1 MKLLL
6 MLTAALTL
14 LACGAMAET
23 VTIEFI
29 GEVEYNQINQ
39 GIFADVNSGDAVY
52 ATFNVDSDVYEPS
65 PGGYG
70 VRGYNVDV
78 ASFQLTIGSVG
89 PVPLVNPQPNGEIT
103 YFNLRNDDPA
113 ADGFFIANQLD
124 WDNNLPKLD
133 VPGGL
138 DPYFGFHWS
147 VGYTGDTFSSLDIL
161 DAVGSYDYDGLTS
174 FYTTIADSWADAMGL
189 IFLQTNISTG
199 TVATDASTMSS
210 IKAMYR

>member
-1 MKLLL
+1 MKILL

-29 GEVEYNQINQ
+29 GSVEYNQVNQ

-52 ATFNVDSDVYEPS
+52 ATFNVDSDVFEES

-70 VRGYNVDV
+70 VRGYNVDL
-78 ASFQLTIGSVG
+78 ASFQLTIGAVG
-89 PVPLVNPQPNGEIT
+89 PVALLNPQPDDETT
-103 YFNLRNDDPA
+103 YFSLRNDDPA
-113 ADGFFIANQLD
+113 VDGFFIANDID
-124 WDNNLPKLD
+124 WDYVLPKLE
-133 VPGGL
+133 VPGGI
-138 DPYFGFHWS
+138 DPYFNFHWT

-161 DAVGSYDYDGLTS
+161 DALGSYDYDGLTN
-174 FYTTIADSWADAMGL
+174 FYTVIGDAWADAMGL
-189 IFLQTNISTG
+189 EFMQTIISTG